1 MPRVFDVVEAPDMGP
16 NDLVLRFPPR
26 GAGDFRLGSQVIVRE
41 SQAAVFFRDGKA
53 LDVFGP
59 GRHTI
64 TTANIP
70 LLVNVLGA
78 LFDGRSPFTAEIY
91 FVNLREFPDRK
102 FGTDQPIPFRDP
114 DLGIVRLRARGVYA
128 MQIEDPRLFVE
139 NIVGQQG
146 LYESSR
152 IEEYLRRTLV
162 SRLLDLLG
170 ETRVG
175 LFDLPALYDELS
187 AGVRVRASEDFTRR
201 GVRLKEVRIV
211 AITPDEETER
221 AISERAAMGAIGDMN
236 KYLQWKAARAM
247 EAAAQAGGE
256 AGAGAGAG
264 LGLGAGMGMGMGM
277 AQMIASALGGA
288 MQTGQAPSTPQQP
301 SAPSPEAPKTPEAI
315 RELLDRLDMQLAM
328 GQISE
333 ATYNRLVEK
342 WQKRL
347 EELEGKGE

>member
-1 MPRVFDVVEAPDMGP
+1 MPRVFDVIEAPDMGP
-16 NDLVLRFPPR
+16 NDLVVRFPPT
-26 GAGDFRLGSQVIVRE
+26 GPGDFRIGSQVIVRE

-70 LLVNVLGA
+70 LLVNLLGA
-78 LFDGRSPFTAEIY
+78 LFDGRSPFTAEVY

-102 FGTDQPIPFRDP
+102 FGTDQPIPFRDQE
-114 DLGIVRLRARGVYA
+114 LGMVRLRARGLYS

-139 NIVGQQG
+139 VIVGQQG
-146 LYESSR
+146 LYESQT

-162 SRLLDLLG
+162 SRLIDLLG
-170 ETRVG
+170 ETRVS

-187 AGVRVRASEDFTRR
+187 AGVRVRAEEDFKRR
-201 GVRLKEVRIV
+201 GIRLKEVRIV

-236 KYLQWKAARAM
+236 KYLQWKAARAL
-247 EAAAQAGGE
+247 EAAAQSGGATDAGTGM
-256 AGAGAGAG
+256 G
-264 LGLGAGMGMGMGM
+264 LGMGAGMGLGMGMGM
-277 AQMIASALGGA
+277 AQMIASAMA
-288 MQTGQAPSTPQQP
+288 AAQQP
-301 SAPSPEAPKTPEAI
+301 AQQQQPAAQQPPAAPKTPEEI

-333 ATYNRLVEK
+333 ETYKRLVEK

-347 EELEGKGE
+347 EELEGKSS

>member
-1 MPRVFDVVEAPDMGP
+1 MARVFDVIEAPDMGP
-16 NDLVLRFPPR
+16 NDLVMRFPPR
-26 GAGDFRLGSQVIVRE
+26 GSGDFRIGSQVIVRE

-70 LLVNVLGA
+70 LLVNLLGK
-78 LFDGRSPFTAEIY
+78 LFDGRSPFTAEVY
-91 FVNLREFPDRK
+91 FVNLREFPDRR

-114 DLGIVRLRARGVYA
+114 DLGIVRLRARGLYA

-146 LYESSR
+146 LYESRR
-152 IEEYLRRTLV
+152 IEEYLRRTIV

-170 ETRVG
+170 ETKVG

-187 AGVRVRASEDFTRR
+187 AGVRARVEEDFKRR
-201 GVRLKEVRIV
+201 GIRLKEVRIV
-211 AITPDEETER
+211 AITPDEETEK
-221 AISERAAMGAIGDMN
+221 AISERAAMGAIGDMT

-247 EAAAQAGGE
+247 EAAAQSGGE
-256 AGAGAGAG
+256 AGGATGTGLGMGAG
-264 LGLGAGMGMGMGM
+264 LGMGMGM
-277 AQMIASALGGA
+277 AQMIAGALGA
-288 MQTGQAPSTPQQP
+288 AQQQQQPQQQAPA
-301 SAPSPEAPKTPEAI
+301 APKAPKTAEEI
-315 RELLDRLDMQLAM
+315 RELLDSLDMQLAS

-333 ATYNRLVEK
+333 NVYKRLVEK
-342 WQKRL
+342 WEKRL
-347 EELEGKGE
+347 KELEG

>member
-1 MPRVFDVVEAPDMGP
+1 MPRVFDVIEAPDMGP
-16 NDLVLRFPPR
+16 NDLVLRFPPH
-26 GAGDFRLGSQVIVRE
+26 GAGDFRIGSQVIVRQ

-70 LLVNVLGA
+70 LLINLLGK
-78 LFDGRSPFTAEIY
+78 LFDGRSPFTAEVY
-91 FVNLREFPDRK
+91 FVNMREFPDRK
-102 FGTDQPIPFRDP
+102 FGTEQPIPFRDP
-114 DLGIVRLRARGVYA
+114 DLGIVRLRARGLYA

-146 LYESSR
+146 LYESRR
-152 IEEYLRRTLV
+152 IEEYLRRTIT
-162 SRLLDLLG
+162 SRLMDLLG

-187 AGVRVRASEDFTRR
+187 AGVRARVEEDFSRR
-201 GVRLKEVRIV
+201 GIRLKEVRIV
-211 AITPDEETER
+211 AITPDEETEK

-256 AGAGAGAG
+256 TGSATGTGIGMGAG
-264 LGLGAGMGMGMGM
+264 LGMGMGM
-277 AQMIASALGGA
+277 AQMIAGALGGA
-288 MQTGQAPSTPQQP
+288 TRQQP
-301 SAPSPEAPKTPEAI
+301 SSQPASDTLKTPKTVEEIEA
-315 RELLDRLDMQLAM
+315 LLDNLDMQLAS
-328 GQISE
+328 GKISE

-347 EELEGKGE
+347 EELKQGG

>member
-1 MPRVFDVVEAPDMGP
+1 MARVFDVIEAPDMGP
-16 NDLVLRFPPR
+16 NDLVMRFPPR
-26 GAGDFRLGSQVIVRE
+26 GSGDFRIGSQVIVRE

-70 LLVNVLGA
+70 LLVNLLGK
-78 LFDGRSPFTAEIY
+78 LFDGRSPFTAEVY
-91 FVNLREFPDRK
+91 FVNLREFPERR

-114 DLGIVRLRARGVYA
+114 DLGIVRLRARGLYA

-146 LYESSR
+146 LYESRR
-152 IEEYLRRTLV
+152 IEEYLRRTIV

-170 ETRVG
+170 ETKVG

-187 AGVRVRASEDFTRR
+187 AGVRARVEEDFKRR
-201 GVRLKEVRIV
+201 GIRLKEVRIV
-211 AITPDEETER
+211 AITPDEETEK
-221 AISERAAMGAIGDMN
+221 AISERAAMGAIGDMT

-247 EAAAQAGGE
+247 EAAAQSSGGAGG
-256 AGAGAGAG
+256 ATGTGLGMGAG
-264 LGLGAGMGMGMGM
+264 LGMGMGM
-277 AQMIASALGGA
+277 AQMIASALGA
-288 MQTGQAPSTPQQP
+288 AQQQQQPQQQAPA
-301 SAPSPEAPKTPEAI
+301 APKAPKTAKEI
-315 RELLDRLDMQLAM
+315 RELLDSLDMQLAS

-333 ATYNRLVEK
+333 DVYKRLVEK
-342 WQKRL
+342 WEKRL
-347 EELEGKGE
+347 KELEG

>member
-1 MPRVFDVVEAPDMGP
+1 MTRVFDVIEAPDMGP
-16 NDLVLRFPPR
+16 NDLVMRFPPR
-26 GAGDFRLGSQVIVRE
+26 GAGDFRIGSQVIVRE

-70 LLVNVLGA
+70 LLINFLGK
-78 LFDGRSPFTAEIY
+78 LFNDRSPFTAEVY

-114 DLGIVRLRARGVYA
+114 DLGLVRLRARGIYA

-146 LYESSR
+146 LYESRS
-152 IEEYLRRTLV
+152 IEEYLRRSIV

-170 ETRVG
+170 ESKVG

-187 AGVRVRASEDFTRR
+187 AGIRARAAEDFKRR
-201 GVRLKEVRIV
+201 GIRLKEVRIV
-211 AITPDEETER
+211 AITPDEETEK
-221 AISERAAMGAIGDMN
+221 AISERAAMGAIGDMT

-247 EAAAQAGGE
+247 EIAAGTEGGGGMT
-256 AGAGAGAG
+256 GAGV
-264 LGLGAGMGMGMGM
+264 GLGAGMGMGAGM
-277 AQMIASALGGA
+277 AQMIASALGA
-288 MQTGQAPSTPQQP
+288 AQQQQAQPQQQQAATP
-301 SAPSPEAPKTPEAI
+301 RAPKTAEEI
-315 RELLDRLDMQLAM
+315 RELLDSLDMQLAA

-333 ATYNRLVEK
+333 AVYNRLVQK
-342 WQKRL
+342 WEKRL
-347 EELEGKGE
+347 EELEGKSS

>member
-1 MPRVFDVVEAPDMGP
+1 MARVFDVIEVPDMGP
-16 NDLVLRFPPR
+16 NDLVVRFPPR

-64 TTANIP
+64 TTANVP
-70 LLVNVLGA
+70 LLVNLLGK
-78 LFDGRSPFTAEIY
+78 LFDGRSPFTAEVY
-91 FVNLREFPDRK
+91 FVNLREFPERR

-114 DLGIVRLRARGVYA
+114 DLGLVRLRARGIYA
-128 MQIEDPRLFVE
+128 MQIEDPRLFVA

-146 LYESSR
+146 LYESRR
-152 IEEYLRRTLV
+152 IEEYLRRTIV
-162 SRLLDLLG
+162 SRFLDLLG

-187 AGVRVRASEDFTRR
+187 AGVRARVEEDFKRR
-201 GVRLKEVRIV
+201 GIRLKEVRIV
-211 AITPDEETER
+211 AITPDEETEK
-221 AISERAAMGAIGDMN
+221 AISERAAMGAIGDMT

-247 EAAAQAGGE
+247 EAAAQSGGE
-256 AGAGAGAG
+256 AGGATGAG
-264 LGLGAGMGMGMGM
+264 LGMGAGMGMGLGM

-288 MQTGQAPSTPQQP
+288 QPQQQQQQSQP
-301 SAPSPEAPKTPEAI
+301 AQGAAPKAPQTVDEI
-315 RELLDRLDMQLAM
+315 RALLDSLDMQLAT

-347 EELEGKGE
+347 EELEGKGG

>member
-1 MPRVFDVVEAPDMGP
+1 MPRVFDVIEAPDMGP
-16 NDLVLRFPPR
+16 NDLVLRFPPH
-26 GAGDFRLGSQVIVRE
+26 GAGDFRIGSQVIVRE

-70 LLVNVLGA
+70 LLVNLLGS
-78 LFDGRSPFTAEIY
+78 LFDGRSPFTAEVY

-114 DLGIVRLRARGVYA
+114 DLGYVRLRARGLYA

-146 LYESSR
+146 LYESR
-152 IEEYLRRTLV
+152 QIEDYLRHTLV
-162 SRLLDLLG
+162 SRLMDILG
-170 ETRVG
+170 ETKVG
-175 LFDLPALYDELS
+175 LFDLPGLYDEI
-187 AGVRVRASEDFTRR
+187 AAAVRARAEEDFKRR
-201 GVRLKEVRIV
+201 GIRLKEVRLV
-211 AITPDEETER
+211 AITPDEETEK
-221 AISERAAMGAIGDMN
+221 AISERAAMGAIGDMT

-247 EAAAQAGGE
+247 EIAAGTEGGGGMT
-256 AGAGAGAG
+256 GAGV
-264 LGLGAGMGMGMGM
+264 GLGAGMGMGAGM
-277 AQMIASALGGA
+277 AQMIAGALGA
-288 MQTGQAPSTPQQP
+288 AQQQP
-301 SAPSPEAPKTPEAI
+301 SSQPAAPRAPKTPEEI
-315 RELLDRLDMQLAM
+315 RELLDSLDMQLAT

-333 ATYNRLVEK
+333 AVYNRLVEK

-347 EELEGKGE
+347 EELEGKGN

>member
-1 MPRVFDVVEAPDMGP
+1 MARVFDVIEAPDMGP
-16 NDLVLRFPPR
+16 NDLVMRFPPR
-26 GAGDFRLGSQVIVRE
+26 GSGDFRIGSQVIVRE

-70 LLVNVLGA
+70 LLVNLLGK
-78 LFDGRSPFTAEIY
+78 LFDGRSPFTAEVY
-91 FVNLREFPDRK
+91 FVNLREFPERR

-114 DLGIVRLRARGVYA
+114 DLGIVRLRARGLYA

-146 LYESSR
+146 LYESRR
-152 IEEYLRRTLV
+152 IEEYLRRTIV

-170 ETRVG
+170 ETKVG

-187 AGVRVRASEDFTRR
+187 AGVRARVEEDFKRR
-201 GVRLKEVRIV
+201 GIRLKEVRIV
-211 AITPDEETER
+211 AITPDEETEK
-221 AISERAAMGAIGDMN
+221 AISERAAMGAIGDMT

-247 EAAAQAGGE
+247 EAAAQSGGGAGG
-256 AGAGAGAG
+256 ATGTGLGMGAG
-264 LGLGAGMGMGMGM
+264 LGMGMGM
-277 AQMIASALGGA
+277 AQMIASALGA
-288 MQTGQAPSTPQQP
+288 AQQQQQPQQQAPA
-301 SAPSPEAPKTPEAI
+301 APKAPKTAEEI
-315 RELLDRLDMQLAM
+315 RELLDSLDMQLAS

-333 ATYNRLVEK
+333 DVYKRLVEK
-342 WQKRL
+342 WEKRL
-347 EELEGKGE
+347 KELEG

>member
-1 MPRVFDVVEAPDMGP
+1 MARVFDVIEAPDMGP
-16 NDLVLRFPPR
+16 NDLVMRFPPR
-26 GAGDFRLGSQVIVRE
+26 GAGDFRIGSQVIVRE

-70 LLVNVLGA
+70 LLVNLLGK
-78 LFDGRSPFTAEIY
+78 LFDGRSPFTAEVY

-102 FGTDQPIPFRDP
+102 FGTEQPIPFRDP
-114 DLGIVRLRARGVYA
+114 DLGIVRLRARGLYA
-128 MQIEDPRLFVE
+128 IQIEDPRLFVE

-146 LYESSR
+146 LYESQS
-152 IEEYLRRTLV
+152 IEEYLRRTIV

-187 AGVRVRASEDFTRR
+187 AGIRTRVEEDFKRR
-201 GVRLKEVRIV
+201 GIRLKEVRLV
-211 AITPDEETER
+211 AITPDEETEK
-221 AISERAAMGAIGDMN
+221 AISERAAMGAIGDMT

-247 EAAAQAGGE
+247 EAAAQSGG
-256 AGAGAGAG
+256 GAGTGAGMGLGMGAG
-264 LGLGAGMGMGMGM
+264 LGMGMGM
-277 AQMIASALGGA
+277 AQMIASALGTA
-288 MQTGQAPSTPQQP
+288 QQQAPTQQ
-301 SAPSPEAPKTPEAI
+301 APAAPKAPKTAEEI
-315 RELLDRLDMQLAM
+315 RELLDSLDMQLAS

-333 ATYNRLVEK
+333 ATYHRLVEK

-347 EELEGKGE
+347 EELEKGG

>member
-1 MPRVFDVVEAPDMGP
+1 MARVFDVIEAPDMGP
-16 NDLVLRFPPR
+16 NDLVMRFPPR
-26 GAGDFRLGSQVIVRE
+26 GAGDFRIGSQVIVRE

-70 LLVNVLGA
+70 LLINVLGK
-78 LFDGRSPFTAEIY
+78 FFNDRSPFTAEVY

-114 DLGIVRLRARGVYA
+114 DLGLVRLRARGLYA

-146 LYESSR
+146 LYESER
-152 IEEYLRRTLV
+152 IEEYLRRSIV

-170 ETRVG
+170 ESKVG

-187 AGVRVRASEDFTRR
+187 AGVRARAAEDFKRR
-201 GVRLKEVRIV
+201 GIRLKEVRIV
-211 AITPDEETER
+211 AITPDEETEK
-221 AISERAAMGAIGDMN
+221 AISERAAMGAIGDMT

-247 EAAAQAGGE
+247 EIAAGTEGGGGMT
-256 AGAGAGAG
+256 GAGV
-264 LGLGAGMGMGMGM
+264 GLGAGMGMGAGM
-277 AQMIASALGGA
+277 AQMIAGALGA
-288 MQTGQAPSTPQQP
+288 AQQQQQQPQQGQP
-301 SAPSPEAPKTPEAI
+301 QQAAAARAPKTAEEI
-315 RELLDRLDMQLAM
+315 RELLDSLDMQLAS

-333 ATYNRLVEK
+333 AVYNRLVQK
-342 WQKRL
+342 WEKRL
-347 EELEGKGE
+347 QELEGK

>member
-1 MPRVFDVVEAPDMGP
+1 MARVFDVIEAPDMGS
-16 NDLVLRFPPR
+16 NDLVMRFPPR
-26 GAGDFRLGSQVIVRE
+26 GAGDFRIGSQVIVRE

-59 GRHTI
+59 GRHVI

-70 LLVNVLGA
+70 LLVNVLGK
-78 LFDGRSPFTAEIY
+78 LFNDRSPFTAEVY

-114 DLGIVRLRARGVYA
+114 DLGLVRLRARGMYS

-146 LYESSR
+146 LYESQS
-152 IEEYLRRTLV
+152 IEEYLRRAVV

-170 ETRVG
+170 ETKVG

-187 AGVRVRASEDFTRR
+187 AGVRTRVSDDFKRR
-201 GVRLKEVRIV
+201 GIRLKEVRLV
-211 AITPDEETER
+211 AITPDEETEK
-221 AISERAAMGAIGDMN
+221 AISERAAMGAIGDMT

-247 EAAAQAGGE
+247 EIAAGTEGGGGMT
-256 AGAGAGAG
+256 GAGV
-264 LGLGAGMGMGMGM
+264 GLGAGMGMGAGM
-277 AQMIASALGGA
+277 AQMIAGALGA
-288 MQTGQAPSTPQQP
+288 AQKPQAQPQQAA
-301 SAPSPEAPKTPEAI
+301 APRAPKTAQEI
-315 RELLDRLDMQLAM
+315 KELLDSLDMQLAS

-333 ATYNRLVEK
+333 AVYNRLVAK
-342 WQKRL
+342 WEKRL
-347 EELEGKGE
+347 QELEGK

>member
-1 MPRVFDVVEAPDMGP
+1 MARVFDVIEAPDMGP
-16 NDLVLRFPPR
+16 NDLVMRFPPR
-26 GAGDFRLGSQVIVRE
+26 GAGDFRIGSQVIVRE

-70 LLVNVLGA
+70 LLVNLLGK
-78 LFDGRSPFTAEIY
+78 LFDGRSPFTAEVY

-102 FGTDQPIPFRDP
+102 FGTEQPIPFRDP
-114 DLGIVRLRARGVYA
+114 DLGIVRLRARGLYA

-146 LYESSR
+146 LYESQS
-152 IEEYLRRTLV
+152 IEEYLRRTIV

-187 AGVRVRASEDFTRR
+187 AGIRTRVEEDFKRR
-201 GVRLKEVRIV
+201 GIRLKEVRLV
-211 AITPDEETER
+211 AITPDEETEK
-221 AISERAAMGAIGDMN
+221 AISERAAMGAIGDMT

-247 EAAAQAGGE
+247 EAAAQSGG
-256 AGAGAGAG
+256 GAGTGAGMGLGMGAG
-264 LGLGAGMGMGMGM
+264 LGMGMGM
-277 AQMIASALGGA
+277 AQMIASALGTA
-288 MQTGQAPSTPQQP
+288 QQQQAPAQQ
-301 SAPSPEAPKTPEAI
+301 APAAPKAPKTAEEI
-315 RELLDRLDMQLAM
+315 RELLDSLDMQLAS

-333 ATYNRLVEK
+333 ATYQRLVEK

-347 EELEGKGE
+347 EELEKGG